1 MTLWSTKL
9 KLGLVS
15 VSLLLGGLS
24 WQQQPVSHPQ
34 AILVLGG
41 APQRERFTAKFAQQ
55 HPHLPIWVSGG
66 SNPEYAEWVFQKA
79 GIPEQRVHLDY
90 EAVDTLTNFTTL
102 VDQFKAAGIN
112 DVYLIT
118 SDYHMRRAQWIGQ
131 FVLGSRGI
139 RFQSIAIPTQ
149 LEPEPVQTAVFDGGR
164 ALLWVATGQ
173 TGESLKP
180 ILQLQG
186 MSLEHNA
193 RP

>member
-1 MTLWSTKL
+1 MTLWSTKFR
-9 KLGLVS
+9 LGLVS
-15 VSLLLGGLS
+15 LSLLLGGLS
-24 WQQQPVSHPQ
+24 WQQQPVTHPQ

-41 APQRERFTAKFAQQ
+41 APQRERFAAKFAQQ
-55 HPHLPIWVSGG
+55 HPSLPLWVSGG
-66 SNPEYAEWVFQKA
+66 SNPEYAEWVFQNA

-90 EAVDTLTNFTTL
+90 KAVDTLTNFTTL
-102 VDQFKAAGIN
+102 VDQFKADGIN

-131 FVLGSRGI
+131 FILGSRGI
-139 RFQSIAIPTQ
+139 RFQSIAIPTK
-149 LEPEPVQTAVFDGGR
+149 LESEPLQTAVFDGGR

-180 ILQLQG
+180 MLQLQG
-186 MSLEHNA
+186 MSLEHKV